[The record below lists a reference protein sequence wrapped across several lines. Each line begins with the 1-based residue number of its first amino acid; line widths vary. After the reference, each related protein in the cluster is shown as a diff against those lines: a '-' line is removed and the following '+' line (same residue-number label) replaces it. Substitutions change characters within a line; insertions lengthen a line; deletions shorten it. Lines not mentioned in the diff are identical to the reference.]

1 MKCSP
6 KLWAFAG
13 LDTFYTLFLPDSVYG
28 RREKEACSF
37 FDNEQDLNTEWN
49 RVESAVHFLATHPEK
64 QASVRD
70 ALSRLTELPEA
81 APRNVGPTDVFLVK
95 KFLVN
100 FERIVKLL
108 PQTFAVELG
117 VEFHSA
123 SLLQKLRLSD
133 AQDGDESF
141 YLTEKFSEGLAQAR
155 KAIRVIDTQ
164 QKSLRACLLD
174 NLLSNHGIDFRF
186 RDFVVIVAEK
196 ARALPSSEFVLE
208 PFDSH
213 NFVVRPVWPRE
224 LLDLAVERDAL
235 VARERAEENL
245 VYEALQKSIAAE
257 YPLLCGY
264 VRVAVR
270 IDVALAKARLAV
282 EYSMVRPEFSSGNS
296 FKVVEG
302 RFLPLANR
310 CAADDLR
317 YWPLTVS
324 LEKNANV
331 VFGSNMGGK
340 TVVLRSIAF
349 FQLLAQLGFFVPA
362 DSFSSALFS
371 EIAYVGAPPAGVVV
385 QVEEGLSGFGEE
397 IHEFSSVWENA
408 KKNALVLV
416 DEFARTT
423 NSVEASALLG
433 AVLEMFAERTHWVG
447 VVSTHFMELKIE
459 KSMCGFFRMK
469 GLNQGAFAQSFV
481 ERAKEGESLPERIHR
496 VNRFMQYEVVP
507 EEGITPVR
515 DALAIAEVLGLSPA
529 IVEKA
534 KRHMGEKYGR

>member
-1 MKCSP
+1 VKCSP

-13 LDTFYTLFLPDSVYG
+13 LDTFYDLFLPDSVYG
-28 RREKEACSF
+28 KQEKEDCF
-37 FDNEQDLNTEWN
+37 FYDDESSLTAEWN
-49 RVESAVHFLATHPEK
+49 RVESAANFIATHPEK

-70 ALSRLTELPEA
+70 ALARLTELPEM
-81 APRNVGPTDVFLVK
+81 APRHVCSADVFLVK

-100 FERIVKLL
+100 FERIVKSL
-108 PQTFAVELG
+108 PQTFSAEFG
-117 VEFHSA
+117 VGFHSHD
-123 SLLQKLRLSD
+123 LLQNLRLSD

-141 YLTEKFSEGLAQAR
+141 YLTEKFSTALAQVR
-155 KAIRVIDTQ
+155 KSIRAIEAQ
-164 QKSLRACLLD
+164 QKSLRSRLLEE
-174 NLLSNHGIDFRF
+174 LLFKYGIDFRF
-186 RDFVVIVAEK
+186 RDFVVLVAEK
-196 ARALPSSEFVLE
+196 ARALPNAEFVLE

-213 NFVVRPVWPRE
+213 NFVVRPVLSRE
-224 LLDLAVERDAL
+224 LLDLAVQRDAL
-235 VARERAEENL
+235 VVRERAEENH

-264 VRVAVR
+264 IRVAAR

-282 EYSMVRPEFSSGNS
+282 EYGMVRPKLSEEGS
-296 FKVVEG
+296 FAVVEG

-310 CAADDLR
+310 CASDDLR
-317 YWPLTVS
+317 YWPLTIS
-324 LEKNANV
+324 LQKSANV

-362 DSFSSALFS
+362 DSFFAPIFS
-371 EIAYVGAPPAGVVV
+371 EIAYVGAPPSGVVV
-385 QVEEGLSGFGEE
+385 HVEEGLSGFGEE

-408 KKNALVLV
+408 KKPALVLV

-433 AVLEMFAERTHWVG
+433 AVLEMFAERRDLLG
-447 VVSTHFMELKIE
+447 VVSTHFMELKVE
-459 KSMCGFFRMK
+459 NTVCGFFRMK
-469 GLNQGAFAQSFV
+469 GLNQIAFAQSFV
-481 ERAKEGESLPERIHR
+481 EKSKEGESLTERIHR
-496 VNRFMQYEVVP
+496 VNRFMQYEVVQ
-507 EEGITPVR
+507 ESAITPVR
-515 DALAIAEVLGLSPA
+515 DALAIAEVLGLSSA